1 MTDGPRQ
8 DSDSRAL
15 AGSGTAAI
23 IRGPADVSRS
33 EIFMECHTRCEE
45 PVTVR
50 GVCVGMLAEQNDQRP
65 RADATPSPGWLA
77 FWPAVPKPRSRLLPP
92 ALFSSQC
99 EQVEGRVSPHS
110 SHEGWKPGRVNVS
123 FNPGDVGP
131 LTKRGLPGINSP
143 LSVSFCSSMF
153 STCVL
158 TSIMKDVL

>member
-99 EQVEGRVSPHS
+99 GRVEGRVSS
-110 SHEGWKPGRVNVS
+110 
-123 FNPGDVGP
+123 P
-131 LTKRGLPGINSP
+131 LESRGLETWEGKCLLQSRGRWPSDEPRLAGYKFPIICII
-143 LSVSFCSSMF
+143 LF
-153 STCVL
+153 
-158 TSIMKDVL
+158 